1 MTSVFSL
8 QRFSLLRLTFQA
20 INLII
25 YLLEDQAAQMGA
37 AGLSSLEIYAEQ
49 QGFCKP
55 VGLHQKPRVFLMSK
69 SGSSEMM
76 TEKKHSAKKAMHGD
90 WLTMSLL
97 KLFVRDYDQE
107 EKHRVRAAYGYLEGW
122 VSIVANV
129 LLFVL
134 KFTIGLL
141 INSISLIADSFH
153 TLADVLTSVIV
164 VVGFW
169 ISRRPADQEHPHGH
183 GRFEIISTLA
193 IAILLIVIGAEFFWS
208 SAQRFIR
215 PQPVTGTILVAVI
228 ILFSALA
235 KEWLA
240 RFAIYLGKKI
250 KASVLLA
257 DAWHH
262 RSDAIASA
270 LVSVAIVAAT
280 FGYVKIDSVFGML
293 VSLLIAYTGYDLG
306 RTAISFLM
314 GEAPS
319 EEMIAKIDK
328 VARSVDGVRDTH
340 RIMVHDYGNHQD
352 ISIHI
357 QVDKDLTVNESHDIA
372 TKVQRKLSKTFES
385 VSAEVHIEPEQKR
398 HRD

>member
-1 MTSVFSL
+1 
-8 QRFSLLRLTFQA
+8 
-20 INLII
+20 LI
-25 YLLEDQAAQMGA
+25 
-37 AGLSSLEIYAEQ
+37 
-49 QGFCKP
+49 
-55 VGLHQKPRVFLMSK
+55 
-69 SGSSEMM
+69 
-76 TEKKHSAKKAMHGD
+76 
-90 WLTMSLL
+90 
-97 KLFVRDYDQE
+97 VRDYDQV

-122 VSIVANV
+122 VSIVVNV
-129 LLFVL
+129 LLFIL
-134 KFTIGLL
+134 KFTIGLF

-169 ISRRPADQEHPHGH
+169 VSRRPADQEHPHGH

-208 SAQRFIR
+208 SVQRLIR
-215 PQPVTGTILVAVI
+215 PQPVTGTILVVVI
-228 ILFSALA
+228 ILFSALV

-270 LVSVAIVAAT
+270 LVSVAIVAAM
-280 FGYVKIDSVFGML
+280 FGYVKIDSAFGIL
-293 VSLLIAYTGYDLG
+293 VSLLIAFTGYDLG
-306 RTAISFLM
+306 RSAISFLM

-319 EEMIAKIDK
+319 EEILAKIER

-340 RIMVHDYGNHQD
+340 KIMIHDYGNHQA

-357 QVDKDLTVNESHDIA
+357 QVDEEMTVHESHDIA
-372 TKVQRKLSKTFES
+372 TKVQRKLAKSFES
-385 VSAEVHIEPEQKR
+385 VSTEVHIEPQKQGTGASN
-398 HRD
+398 